1 MLDVQPTRNKRPY
14 DDLQGSIKNKV
25 EKVICMT
32 AIRNQ
37 VDKMETESELKEMLS
52 STAIAKWL
60 ETVTVDRANY
70 PENTMMQYNHKQ
82 EPGGNIYLQE
92 NWHRDGVIPTRTK
105 HKHIDRKETRY
116 ITYYLK
122 AATLLLTILAVLE
135 RLVRQQSTRL

>member
-52 STAIAKWL
+52 TAIA
-60 ETVTVDRANY
+60 
-70 PENTMMQYNHKQ
+70 
-82 EPGGNIYLQE
+82 
-92 NWHRDGVIPTRTK
+92 
-105 HKHIDRKETRY
+105 
-116 ITYYLK
+116 
-122 AATLLLTILAVLE
+122 
-135 RLVRQQSTRL
+135 